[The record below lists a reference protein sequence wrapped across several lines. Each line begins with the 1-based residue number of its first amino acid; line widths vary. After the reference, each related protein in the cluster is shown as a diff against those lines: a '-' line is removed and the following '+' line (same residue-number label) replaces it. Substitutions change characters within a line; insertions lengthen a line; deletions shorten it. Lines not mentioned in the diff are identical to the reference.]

1 MLIFLPSSI
10 KEAAEYRDRVSGAT
24 TSYSEDPAKAQV
36 SAGLLAI
43 KTEVLC
49 DFPQLLPVNA
59 WTSPQ
64 IMQRKFPSTS
74 CPIRYCPNIQCYR
87 VWPTKG
93 SINKYETKGKC
104 VIHKVTKSI
113 IPLTHTALI
122 HPGIVFKSWNFV
134 RKCIQIVY
142 HFLQRLMYAGICKH
156 VFSR

>member
-59 WTSPQ
+59 
-64 IMQRKFPSTS
+64 
-74 CPIRYCPNIQCYR
+74 
-87 VWPTKG
+87 
-93 SINKYETKGKC
+93 
-104 VIHKVTKSI
+104 
-113 IPLTHTALI
+113 
-122 HPGIVFKSWNFV
+122 
-134 RKCIQIVY
+134 
-142 HFLQRLMYAGICKH
+142 
-156 VFSR
+156 